1 MERLNVRIL
10 VATAVL
16 GLVAGVGGT
25 GLGGLIV
32 VLFGRIA
39 YRCLAPLLA
48 FAGGVMLSLVVFD
61 MAPGAIAAAG
71 AIRAAAAAVAGGLT
85 ILASERLLRARDSK
99 LSNREDA
106 LLSMGVAV
114 STAIAL
120 HNFAEGLA
128 IGASVMV
135 MVELGITVAILV
147 AIHNVPEG
155 MAMSVPFRL
164 GGTGS
169 GAIFLATAL
178 AGLPMGL
185 GALVAA
191 YLGGISRYF
200 LGLSLAFSSGAMV
213 YVSVAELIPGAVRLS
228 NVFSALVGFLIG
240 TLLGLAV
247 VWAV

>member
-1 MERLNVRIL
+1 MRIL

-25 GLGGLIV
+25 GLGGLII
-32 VLFGRIA
+32 VLFGRVA

-61 MAPGAIAAAG
+61 MAPAAISAAG
-71 AIRAAAAAVAGGLT
+71 AVRAVAAGAAGC
-85 ILASERLLRARDSK
+85 LAIVVSERIVRAWDSRF
-99 LSNREDA
+99 SCREDP

-114 STAIAL
+114 GTAIAL

-147 AIHNVPEG
+147 TIHNIPEG

-169 GAIFLATAL
+169 GAILLATAL

-185 GALVAA
+185 GAFVAA
-191 YLGGISRYF
+191 YLGGVSRDF
-200 LGLSLAFSSGAMV
+200 LGLSLAFSSGAMG
-213 YVSVAELIPGAVRLS
+213 YVSVAELIPAAVRLS
-228 NVFSALVGFLIG
+228 TLFGALIG
-240 TLLGLAV
+240 FVCGVLLGLAV